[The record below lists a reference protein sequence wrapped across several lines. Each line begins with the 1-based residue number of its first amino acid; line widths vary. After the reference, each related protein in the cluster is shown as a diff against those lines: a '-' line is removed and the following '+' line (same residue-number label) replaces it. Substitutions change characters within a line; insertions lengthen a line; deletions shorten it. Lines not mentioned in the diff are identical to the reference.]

1 MNTLHQKIKRDK
13 RCFQIVEDGVL
24 VDFETAKN
32 NQKYKVLF
40 TEIRPEVVRD
50 KNSPDVVVV
59 MLIFSLL
66 LNVIFCMASLE
77 NIFDLSMSGGKIV
90 LTVLLL
96 LFSVAFIFFK
106 DRLLVSDIKI
116 IPAEKPLQFLYSKKH
131 RLEVDIFIDEIFKAR
146 QRFFVGRYYKIDNI
160 LPFSTQK
167 NNIVW
172 LYQNEYITEGEAKS
186 ILNDLETQRIIGQT
200 WDNVD
205 EEF

>member
-1 MNTLHQKIKRDK
+1 MKTLYQNIKRDK
-13 RCFQIVEDGVL
+13 RNFQIVEDGIL

-50 KNSPDVVVV
+50 RNSPDVVVV

-77 NIFDLSMSGGKIV
+77 NLFEVSMSGGKIV
-90 LTVLLL
+90 LMVLLL
-96 LFSVAFIFFK
+96 LFAIAFVFFK
-106 DRLLVSDIKI
+106 ERLLASDIKF
-116 IPAEKPLQFLYSKKH
+116 IPAEKPLQFLYSKQY
-131 RLEVDIFIDEIFKAR
+131 RLEVDKFIDEIFKAR
-146 QRFFVGRYYKIDNI
+146 QTFFIKKYYKIDNI

-172 LYQNEYITEGEAKS
+172 LYQNEYITESEAKF
-186 ILNDLETQRIIGQT
+186 ILNELETQRIIGQT
-200 WDNVD
+200 WDTD